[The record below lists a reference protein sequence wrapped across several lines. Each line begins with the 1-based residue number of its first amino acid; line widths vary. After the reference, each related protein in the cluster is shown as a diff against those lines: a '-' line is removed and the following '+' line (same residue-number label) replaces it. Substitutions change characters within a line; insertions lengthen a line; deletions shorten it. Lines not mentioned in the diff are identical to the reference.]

1 MSLSPEAEAEDRRE
15 LALSFRQAPSTR
27 LQLPKPAQPLCRDN
41 NKYEVVHS
49 WWLNSSHH

>member
-1 MSLSPEAEAEDRRE
+1 VSLSPEAEAEEEDRRE

-27 LQLPKPAQPLCRDN
+27 SQPLCRDN